1 MTLGSDSSA
10 RILSMGIA
18 TAGGPA
24 ALTVAKCT
32 ASCGAAGYSYAG
44 VEYSGECCKQ
54 IHIRYRDL
62 IY

>member
-32 ASCGAAGYSYAG
+32 AACGAAGYSYAG
-44 VEYSGECCKQ
+44 VECSGECCK
-54 IHIRYRDL
+54 
-62 IY
+62 